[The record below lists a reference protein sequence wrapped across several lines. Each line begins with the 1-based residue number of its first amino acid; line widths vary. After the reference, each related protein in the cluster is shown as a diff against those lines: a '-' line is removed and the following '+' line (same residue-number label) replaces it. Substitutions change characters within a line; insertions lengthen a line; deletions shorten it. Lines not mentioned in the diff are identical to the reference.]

1 MKITITSIRL
11 RSPFKFFPLSL
22 YALHIMRQLK
32 STNYAEFKKTGLWT
46 MHYTMTM
53 WRSEEDLKVFATS
66 GAHLKAMQKGASIAS
81 EISTLT
87 IDAEQ
92 LPDWKTAKEML
103 RKDGKVTRYF
113 QSEP

>member
-1 MKITITSIRL
+1 MKVTITSIRL

-32 STNYAEFKKTGLWT
+32 STNYLEFKKTGLWT

-53 WRSEEDLKVFATS
+53 WRSEEDMKIFARS
-66 GAHLKAMQKGASIAS
+66 GAHREAMQKGASIAS
-81 EISTLT
+81 EICTLT
-87 IDAEQ
+87 IDAAQ

-103 RKDGKVTRYF
+103 LKDGKTVKY
-113 QSEP
+113 